1 MELLYYPDPRLRIVA
16 HPVKKVDDPLRET
29 VRAMFQIM
37 YDTRGI
43 GLAAPQA
50 GLGIRLIVANL
61 TADPQEAKSEE
72 VYINPE
78 ILERSG
84 EIREEEACLSLP
96 GLFSIIPRSAEISVR
111 FTDLGGKTRTVKA
124 KELHARLFEHEIDHL
139 DGILIIDRLTPAER
153 SKWSPLLKE
162 LESDAKK
169 KVRRPRQL
177 SRAGL

>member
-1 MELLYYPDPRLRIVA
+1 MELLYYPDPRLRAVA
-16 HPVKKVDDPLRET
+16 RPVKKAEGSLQDT
-29 VRAMFQIM
+29 VRSMFQTM
-37 YDTRGI
+37 YETRGI
-43 GLAAPQA
+43 GLAAPQV
-50 GLGIRLIVANL
+50 GLGIRVIVANL
-61 TADPQEAKSEE
+61 TADPQRPNSEE

-84 EIREEEACLSLP
+84 EIKEEEACLSLP

-111 FTDLGGKTRTVKA
+111 FTDLEGKVRTVKA

-162 LESDAKK
+162 LEADAKK

-177 SRAGL
+177 SKAGL